1 MIFKSPPHPRFK
13 QLGLLGRAPV
23 ATSNPE
29 TPASPLAAVPAA
41 MRAAGTRPRR
51 QHSALEARILFDAAG
66 VAAADHQLDDTAHQ
80 QAEAQRVASEQARVA
95 EQASQIAERF
105 SAAPQGDMPA
115 GGNTVV
121 IIDSRVPNYQDLLQ
135 GLDANTTVRI
145 VGPEED
151 GLKVISET
159 LGSTGNVGSLQ
170 IVSHGQPGAM
180 ALGTSVLD
188 SRTLQDEAT
197 MSQLQGWQSGMTQNA
212 DILLL
217 GCDVAEGARGQA
229 FVQRLADLTQADVS
243 ASVDDTGAASRGGNW
258 TLEFTVG
265 ERDSRIAF
273 SQAALDSYRELLP
286 AGPTTTLTLPAE
298 TLIGATNQTGSVTF
312 DNTGTS
318 IGYAPYV
325 AVAFDSSRSPD
336 PTSNVGEGIT
346 YTAGSGSYLGT
357 PLADTA
363 VLTFDAAGNASSP
376 AVLDP
381 ATGLPLVFT
390 AASFGM
396 GAGDTLVIYQLPFGS
411 FTPDNPPA
419 RIDFRYNVGPN
430 ADSANSVA
438 QGGEGGPG
446 LGISSRGFFL
456 LGETPQAETGATD
469 PIVFQ
474 GAATVAATNPIWYRT
489 AYINSSREAEQV
501 PGANDKQY
509 FIAELQLAAG
519 QTVLSNN
526 GVINPTNP
534 GATTDRFVSRMTI
547 PNNINF
553 DPATDVTLNY
563 NASSTVASPNDTPV
577 TGAQIFVVDRAT
589 GIPAGQPGGPVRD
602 PVLGT
607 WSSAGGVELVAI
619 SPAGTSFTGGVL
631 GLELNYFIPDT
642 VINPAT
648 GADVPQQFDARHTG
662 AVRFADS
669 DDPQN
674 ATFNIDPA
682 PVVIEYE
689 TIQIQKVVTGDTPNT
704 LDTANPAGVR
714 SGDVLTYTL
723 TVQVGDFYGIRNAV
737 VTDVLP
743 DGIEFNVGSMRVTG
757 VNVNGQTISSPI
769 GVTPTVTGVGTV
781 DIQADESAAA
791 IDVDPGTPGVQVG
804 NGGRQVLQFN
814 LSNAISGATGGN
826 TAVNGAQAGD
836 LLGDAFGTAAGQGL
850 TVITITYTGTVR
862 DTYRVAA
869 NGNPTAP
876 TGSQILENDV
886 LRNDVR
892 VSGTLLRDNDAG
904 PGAAIASTGVI
915 NADDSTAVVT
925 VKDGRLDLEVFA
937 VNGVLVTNA
946 SVPKDPAGRP
956 IISAGDNVTYRL
968 RYNLSQGDFNN
979 LRLEGY
985 LPDPIF
991 NASDPDQ
998 DGTPNGYTG
1007 VTPANAAEL
1016 TTGGGTA
1023 ASNWAQA
1030 GTYLL
1035 GPTHNQGDVALGT
1048 PVVTSTSTT
1057 AGNSVAF
1064 SLPISSSRP
1073 ANPANERVD
1082 FLFTVRASDRPYADN
1097 LLLTAQGR
1105 ETGERSV
1112 NGGVTEPTPLPD
1124 DRIVQIVR
1132 AEPRLVV
1139 SHGVVATAAGQG
1151 GVISGNTGLGT
1162 VGAAGT
1168 AGQPFSGVIT
1178 NAGQI
1183 NGNVTNVDGADTLRM
1198 GFAIE
1203 NSGTSNAFDVRTTA
1217 ITPPP
1222 GYRFASNTTNATD
1235 GGNNFQVRTGAG
1247 TLLVAGVDYT
1257 VTTVGGQAV
1266 IELIDG
1272 ANTGKLGRGKNPDGS
1287 AVTNGSNVVVITY
1300 DIVADNGTATQAVAA
1315 DNSTSLLAVDSYS
1328 SRNGGTDFTTTI
1340 NAATGG
1346 QVRDDALLEIARPV
1360 VDIRWQNDSTD
1371 GDKTTTNDDSN
1382 QIHTAGPD
1390 LVIGEGAYFDLK
1402 ITLPEGVTNGLF
1414 ADINL
1419 PPGLRLDTTYNSGA
1433 GYEVIGLATGTNGQ
1447 LAANFNGGGSN
1458 PAAATNITGIGGT
1471 LGTPGV
1477 GARVSLGTISNGAD
1491 NIAGN
1496 NSFLV
1501 RVRVVVD
1508 NSASNQQGVQLTTTS
1523 DSVFTDPDGVTG
1535 VEGPQQRDI
1544 PDTTTANDPTINIV
1558 EPTVTTVKTV
1568 AIVDVDAATPGDQPG
1583 TEADEN
1589 DIVEYTITLTNTSG
1603 VRAFD
1608 LSLTDTF
1615 PPQLLNNGT
1624 LAVVGVSSS
1633 NALRSG
1639 SVTALDGTDFS
1650 LNSGTRLLTFNTGRS
1665 YDLNPGG
1672 TITIR
1677 IRGTVNDS
1685 AAALT
1690 SFNNDAETRW
1700 TSLDR
1705 STANGNN
1712 NGAGERGGATGLL
1725 AGSGVSTGNGTT
1737 SGTGAD
1743 QAVST
1748 SLNDYRTA
1756 SRAVVPVV
1764 ALQPVL
1770 SHIGGLADTSANPA
1784 DTRAAQ
1790 DVAVGEVTRFRMVTR
1805 VPAGQ
1810 IANFSLQ
1817 PTLPPGYEYLGN
1829 ARVALVSD
1837 SGMTSSVLSGA
1848 GLQADDDTN
1857 PAIYGNIQGDLTSA
1871 TYSGAGADPR
1881 GTAAPTF
1888 AIANG
1893 GTAAA
1898 PVFNLGTLDNN
1909 DNDTDF
1915 EYVVIEFNAVATN
1928 SLANQSGA
1936 NLGPVVFDV
1945 RTGATTIGT
1954 SNTVTDRVVEPN
1966 ISNLDKRIID
1976 IPAGTQDSTTPG
1988 SYTVTVQNSFTSN
2001 GGTAAYDTQFRDSM
2015 PGGTAASNIQISLD
2029 GGATFTTLAAFAN
2042 PALGRSGTVS
2052 GGVVDINFG
2061 DVPVGTNVVVRYDT
2075 VVPSTG
2081 ATQAASALTN
2091 AQVVFSSIP
2100 DIAATSIGATGFAGS
2115 TIPGADGAANGER
2128 NGALVAQTTG
2138 PANDIANAALLNNY
2152 RNTDPAGY
2160 GTISGVLWD
2169 DTDNP
2174 NGVVDA
2180 GESLLAG
2187 VTVTLTWG
2195 GADGNLA
2202 TTADNRTITTI
2213 TNASGAY
2220 NFGALPQGG
2229 YQITVPGTT
2238 PKTDGTA
2245 ATDPDT
2251 LAIRVDADSA
2261 SPVGTINSTVAEA
2274 ATVVVG
2280 TNSITGRNFGYV
2292 QPNDPPQNSFG
2303 GSPTFP
2309 TVATPQVVNED
2320 GSLPFN
2326 TAGNRLTIAD
2336 PDGARG
2342 DGLLQTTLTLPS
2354 SGAGTLAVTNG
2365 GGGATVTGSGGQ
2377 TVTIVGTQ
2385 ADINTALA
2393 TLVYSP
2399 AANFNGDT
2407 TITMVTNDRGQGGD
2421 ANGNLTPREPG
2432 GTASPDALIDT
2443 DTIFIRVNPVN
2454 DAPVASG
2461 SATLPATVED
2471 TANPPGTAISTLF
2484 GPNFSD
2490 AADTVPGGSSA
2501 NTLAGIAITANP
2513 AAAAQGVWQYSPD
2526 GTTWTAVP
2534 AGLSDTNALILPAS
2548 YQLRFLPDA
2557 DYNSSA
2563 ASPAP
2568 ALTTRLVDSSGGAIT
2583 APATG
2588 QNVATNGGTTPY
2600 SAGVVVLNT
2609 AVTPIND
2616 APLFTS
2622 TADTL
2627 LGTANEDAP
2636 STPVTIATAFPGYS
2650 DPADLGEANG
2660 IDSRVG
2666 VVIVGNAANPLTE
2679 GSWQYFDGT
2688 AWQSIPATVSDTT
2701 AIYLPDGT
2709 QLRFNP
2715 VANYNGTP
2723 GQLTARLVEND
2734 QTATPDLPANGT
2746 GTAFFGGANTPA
2758 TIRTG
2763 IDLPAAGGVGGT
2775 SRISAN
2781 TRDVGITIAPLND
2794 APVASGSATLPAT
2807 VEDTANPPGTAIST
2821 LFGPNF
2827 SDAADTVP
2835 GGSSA
2840 NTLAGIAITAN
2851 PAAAAQGVWQYSPD
2865 GTTWT
2870 AVPAGL
2876 SDTNALILPASYQ
2889 LRFLPDADYNSSA
2902 ASPAPALTT
2911 RLVDSS
2917 GGAITAPAT
2926 GQNVAT
2932 NGGTTPY
2939 SAGVVVLNTAVTPIN
2954 DAPLFT
2960 STADTLL
2967 GTANEDAPSTPVTIA
2982 TAFPGY
2988 SDPADLGEANGI
3000 DSRVG
3005 VVIVGN
3011 AANPLTEGSW
3021 QYFDGTAWQS
3031 IPATVSDTTA
3041 IYLPDGTQ
3049 LRFNPVANYNGTPGQ
3064 LTARLVEN
3072 DQTATPDLPANGT
3085 GTAFFGGAN
3094 TPATIRTGIDLPA
3107 AGGVGGTSR
3116 ISANT
3121 RDVGIT
3127 IAPLND
3133 APAFTSTTPTQLP
3146 AFNEDAPSA
3155 SATVATAFPGYGDA
3169 IDSAQPNG
3177 GDNRLGVVLT
3187 GNAATPAQ
3195 GNWQY
3200 SPDGGT
3206 TWVDVPRTLS
3216 DNNALYLPDSTPI
3229 RFNPAPNF
3237 NGTPGNLRAR
3247 VVEDDQTATPDL
3259 PANGTGTAFFGG
3271 ANTSATI
3278 RGGIDLV
3285 AAGGVGG
3292 NSRISSNQ
3300 REVGITVTP
3309 VNDPPDVT
3317 VPTNVLPAEDRPITF
3332 TGPNSISVSDPADF
3346 PAGDGPVVTVTITP
3360 TANGRPF
3367 ITALTPGVTAGPGSP
3382 VGSVPPGGG
3391 TPIVLTGTL
3400 ADINRTLQNL
3410 QYVSAPFYNGPDS
3423 FTVQINDNANGG
3435 PGPLQ
3440 DIATVQINNTPLN
3453 DRPVVNGPVAP
3464 DFQPLLPGN
3473 NTPGR
3478 SVQDMFGPRFTD
3490 PRDAPVTNTGD
3501 SFAGI
3506 AIIST
3511 PPASQGTY
3519 QYSTDGGQTWIAI
3532 APGTTA
3538 ANAVVL
3544 APDAQIRFVSNPAF
3558 VGETTPLQAVLIE
3571 TDQQGGRGDLLGR
3584 PGVPLDTPGSGVP
3597 VSGTIIDLSR
3607 LEANEAATTT
3617 NGIGRSRFSS
3627 LANPMTIGVRIDPP
3641 VVEAPPLPALPIAAL
3656 LTPLPPV
3663 LDLANAGSS
3672 SEFVGNTVRQ
3682 VQAQAAAAEEASD
3695 ALFASNLGNSG
3706 LQPNWIAPAGIPG
3719 ADPLNTLPAA
3729 EPRPAAPPA
3738 PPARAPAER
3747 GKAADVDCARP
3758 RVVAKPRPPGEVA
3771 RPAPRF
3777 PPGSEAAKRFSEQLK
3792 RARARARC

>member
-1 MIFKSPPHPRFK
+1 MTFKSPSHPRFK
-13 QLGLLGRAPV
+13 QLGLLGSAPGAV
-23 ATSNPE
+23 SSAAELS
-29 TPASPLAAVPAA
+29 SPLAAVPAA
-41 MRAAGTRPRR
+41 ARAVGMRPRR
-51 QHSALEARILFDAAG
+51 QYSALEARILFDAAG
-66 VAAADHQLDDTAHQ
+66 AAAADHQIDDNAAHQ

-95 EQASQIAERF
+95 EQVSQVAERF
-105 SAAPQGDMPA
+105 SAPAGGDMPA
-115 GGNTVV
+115 SGGNTVIV
-121 IIDSRVPNYQDLLQ
+121 IDSRVPNYQELLQ

-145 VGPEED
+145 VGPQED
-151 GLKVISET
+151 GVKVIGEV
-159 LGSTGNVGSLQ
+159 LGSTGNVSSLQ

-180 ALGTSVLD
+180 ALGSSVLD
-188 SRTLQDEAT
+188 SRTLQDEAIA
-197 MSQLQGWQSGMTQNA
+197 SQLQGWQSGMTQNA

-217 GCDVAEGARGQA
+217 GCDVAQGDRGQA

-243 ASVDDTGAASRGGNW
+243 ASTDDTGAAAKGGNW
-258 TLEFTVG
+258 TLEFSVG

-273 SQAALDSYRELLP
+273 SQAAMDSYRELLP
-286 AGPTTTLTLPAE
+286 AGPTTTLTLPAD
-298 TLIGATNQTGSVTF
+298 TLIGATNQAGSVSF

-318 IGYAPYV
+318 VGYAPYV

-336 PTSNVGEGIT
+336 PTSNVSEGIT
-346 YTAGSGSYLGT
+346 YTPGSATYLGSA
-357 PLADTA
+357 LADTA
-363 VLTFDAAGNASSP
+363 VLTFDGAGNASSP
-376 AVLDP
+376 AVRDP
-381 ATGLPLVFT
+381 ATGLPVVFT

-419 RIDFRYNVGPN
+419 KIDFRYNVGAN
-430 ADSANSVA
+430 ADSSNTPA

-509 FIAELQLAAG
+509 FIAELELAPG

-534 GATTDRFVSRMTI
+534 GATTDRYVARMTI

-563 NASSTVASPNDTPV
+563 NPTGTTALPTDTPV
-577 TGAQIFVVDRAT
+577 AGAQIFVVDRVS

-642 VINPAT
+642 VINPNT

-662 AVRFADS
+662 GVRFADS

-682 PVVIEYE
+682 PVIIEYE
-689 TIQIQKVVTGDTPNT
+689 TIQIQKVVTGATPNT
-704 LDTANPAGVR
+704 LDTADPAGVR

-723 TVQVGDFYGIRNAV
+723 TVQVGDFYGIRNAI

-743 DGIEFNVGSMRVTG
+743 DGVEFNTGSMRVTG
-757 VNVNGQTISSPI
+757 INVNGQTIGSPI
-769 GVTPTVTGVGTV
+769 GVTPTVGGVGTV
-781 DIQADESAAA
+781 DIETGESAAA
-791 IDVDPGTPGVQVG
+791 IDVDPGTPGIQVG
-804 NGGRQVLQFN
+804 NGGKQVLQFN
-814 LSNAISGATGGN
+814 LSNAIAGATGGN
-826 TAVNGAQAGD
+826 TGVNGAQAGD

-850 TVITITYTGTVR
+850 TVITITYTATVR
-862 DTYRVAA
+862 DTYRVAT
-869 NGNPTAP
+869 NGNSTAP
-876 TGSQILENDV
+876 AGQQLLENDV

-892 VSGTLLRDNDAG
+892 VSGTLLRDNDPG
-904 PGAAIASTGVI
+904 PGAAIVSTGVV
-915 NADDSTAVVT
+915 NADESTAVVT

-937 VNGVLVTNA
+937 VNGVLVTDA
-946 SVPKDPAGRP
+946 SVPKDTAGRP

-991 NASDPDQ
+991 NATDPDQ

-1030 GTYLL
+1030 GTYVL
-1035 GPTHNQGDVALGT
+1035 GPTHNQGNVALGT
-1048 PVVTSTSTT
+1048 PVVTSTGTA

-1073 ANPANERVD
+1073 ANPVNERVD

-1124 DRIVQIVR
+1124 DRIAQIVR

-1139 SHGVVATAAGQG
+1139 SHGVIATAAGQG
-1151 GVISGNTGLGT
+1151 GSIAGNTGLVG

-1168 AGQPFSGVIT
+1168 GAASFTGVIT
-1178 NAGQI
+1178 SASQI
-1183 NGNVTNVDGADTLRM
+1183 NGNVTNVDGGDTLRM

-1203 NSGTSNAFDVRTTA
+1203 NNGTSNAFDVRTTA
-1217 ITPPP
+1217 IAPPP

-1247 TLLVAGVDYT
+1247 ALLVAGVDYT

-1272 ANTGKLGRGKNPDGS
+1272 TNTGKLGRGKNPDGTT
-1287 AVTNGSNVVVITY
+1287 VTNGSNVLVITY
-1300 DIVADNGTATQAVAA
+1300 DIVADNGTPGRAVAA
-1315 DNSTSLLAVDSYS
+1315 DNSTSLLAVSSYS
-1328 SRNGGTDFTTTI
+1328 SRNNGTDFTTTL

-1346 QVRDDALLEIARPV
+1346 EVRDDALLEIARPT
-1360 VDIRWQNDSTD
+1360 VDIRWQGDDTD
-1371 GDKTTTNDDSN
+1371 ADKTVTDNDSN
-1382 QIHTAGPD
+1382 QGHSLGGN
-1390 LVIGEGAYFDLK
+1390 LVIGEGAYFDVK
-1402 ITLPEGVTNGLF
+1402 VTVPEGVTNNLF
-1414 ADINL
+1414 ADVNL
-1419 PPGLRLDTTYNSGA
+1419 PAGLRLDPSYNSNI
-1433 GYEVIGLATGTNGQ
+1433 GYEIITTAGGSGVNGLSTNGELGASFVGTGTNAAS
-1447 LAANFNGGGSN
+1447 AANIAGN
-1458 PAAATNITGIGGT
+1458 GGT
-1471 LGTPGV
+1471 LGTAGIS
-1477 GARVSLGTISNGAD
+1477 ARINLGNITNASD
-1491 NIAGN
+1491 NIANN
-1496 NSFLV
+1496 NSFIV

-1508 NSASNQQGVQLTTTS
+1508 NAASNQQGVQRTATT
-1523 DSVFTDPDGVTG
+1523 DAVFTDTDGLTG
-1535 VEGPQQRDI
+1535 VEGSQQRDI
-1544 PDTTTANDPTINIV
+1544 ADTTTANDPTITIV

-1568 AIVDVDAATPGDQPG
+1568 AVVDVDTATAGDQPG

-1589 DIVEYTITLTNTSG
+1589 DIVEYTITLTNTST

-1608 LSLTDTF
+1608 LSLSDTF
-1615 PPQLLNNGT
+1615 PSQLLNNGT
-1624 LAVVGVSSS
+1624 LAISSVAS
-1633 NALRSG
+1633 SQALRSG
-1639 SVTALDGTDFS
+1639 VVTALDTSDFS
-1650 LNSGTRLLTFNTGRS
+1650 LNTGTRLLTLNTGRS
-1665 YDLNPGG
+1665 YDLDPGG

-1677 IRGTVNDS
+1677 VRGTVNDT
-1685 AAALT
+1685 AAASS

-1705 STANGNN
+1705 STINGNN
-1712 NGAGERGGATGLL
+1712 NGAGERGGSTGLL
-1725 AGSGVSTGNGTT
+1725 AGSGVSVGNGTT
-1737 SGTGAD
+1737 SGVGAD
-1743 QAVST
+1743 QATSA
-1748 SLNDYRTA
+1748 SLNDYRTT

-1805 VPAGQ
+1805 IPAGQ

-1829 ARVALVSD
+1829 ARVSLVSD
-1837 SGMTSSVLSGA
+1837 VPMTSSLLSGP

-1857 PAIYGNIQGDLTSA
+1857 SAMYGNIQGSLSSA

-1881 GTAAPTF
+1881 GTGAPSF
-1888 AIANG
+1888 AITNG

-1915 EYVVIEFNAVATN
+1915 EYVVIEFNAVVTN
-1928 SLANQSGA
+1928 SLANQSGTS
-1936 NLGPVVFDV
+1936 LGPVVFDV
-1945 RTGATTIGT
+1945 RTGATTIAT
-1954 SNTVTDRVVEPN
+1954 SNTVIDRVVEPN

-2015 PGGTAASNIQISLD
+2015 PGGTAASNVQISLD
-2029 GGATFTTLAAFAN
+2029 GGATFTTLAAFTN
-2042 PALGRSGTVS
+2042 PALGRTGSVS
-2052 GGVVDINFG
+2052 GGVVDISFG
-2061 DVPVGTNVVVRYDT
+2061 DVPVGANVVVRYDT

-2081 ATQAASALTN
+2081 TTQAASALTN

-2100 DIAATSIGATGFAGS
+2100 DIASTSIGATGFAGS
-2115 TIPGADGAANGER
+2115 TIPGSDGAANGER
-2128 NGALVAQTTG
+2128 NGTLVAQTTG

-2160 GTISGVLWD
+2160 GNISGVLWD
-2169 DTDNP
+2169 DTNTA

-2202 TTADNRTITTI
+2202 TTADNRTITTV

-2220 NFGALPQGG
+2220 TFGALPQGG

-2238 PKTDGTA
+2238 PKTDASA

-2251 LAIRVDADSA
+2251 LAIRVDADGA

-2280 TNSITGRNFGYV
+2280 TNNITARNFGYV
-2292 QPNDPPQNSFG
+2292 QPNDAPQNSFG
-2303 GSPTFP
+2303 GSATFP
-2309 TVATPQVVNED
+2309 TVASPQTVNED

-2326 TAGNRLTIAD
+2326 AAGNRLTIAD
-2336 PDGARG
+2336 VDGGRG

-2354 SGAGTLAVTNG
+2354 ATAGTLAATSG
-2365 GGGATVTGSGGQ
+2365 GGGAVVTGSGGQ
-2377 TVTIVGTQ
+2377 TITIVGTQ
-2385 ADINTALA
+2385 ADLNTALA
-2393 TLVYSP
+2393 TLVYNP

-2407 TITMVTNDRGQGGD
+2407 TITMETNDRGQGGD
-2421 ANGNLTPREPG
+2421 ADGDGTPREPG
-2432 GTASPDALIDT
+2432 GTASPDALLDT

-2454 DAPVASG
+2454 DAPIATG
-2461 SATLPATVED
+2461 SATLPTTVED

-2484 GPNFSD
+2484 GANFSD
-2490 AADTVPGGSSA
+2490 ATDTVPGGSSA

-2513 AAAAQGVWQYSPD
+2513 ATAAQGVWQYSPD

-2534 AGLSDTNALILPAS
+2534 AGLSDANALILSAS
-2548 YQLRFLPDA
+2548 YQLRFLPDP
-2557 DYNSSA
+2557 DYNSSTG
-2563 ASPAP
+2563 SPAP
-2568 ALTTRLVDSSGGAIT
+2568 ALTTRLIDSSGGAIT

-2600 SAGVVVLNT
+2600 SAATVVLNT

-2650 DPADLGEANG
+2650 DPRDLGEANG

-2666 VVIVGNAANPLTE
+2666 VVIVGNAANPVTE

-2688 AWQSIPATVSDTT
+2688 AWQNIPATVSDTS

-2734 QTATPDLPANGT
+2734 QTASATQQPDLPANGT
-2746 GTAFFGGANTPA
+2746 GTAFFGGANTPT

-2763 IDLPAAGGVGGT
+2763 IDLPTAGGTGGS

-2794 APVASGSATLPAT
+2794 APV
-2807 VEDTANPPGTAIST
+2807 
-2821 LFGPNF
+2821 
-2827 SDAADTVP
+2827 
-2835 GGSSA
+2835 
-2840 NTLAGIAITAN
+2840 
-2851 PAAAAQGVWQYSPD
+2851 
-2865 GTTWT
+2865 
-2870 AVPAGL
+2870 
-2876 SDTNALILPASYQ
+2876 
-2889 LRFLPDADYNSSA
+2889 
-2902 ASPAPALTT
+2902 
-2911 RLVDSS
+2911 
-2917 GGAITAPAT
+2917 
-2926 GQNVAT
+2926 
-2932 NGGTTPY
+2932 
-2939 SAGVVVLNTAVTPIN
+2939 
-2954 DAPLFT
+2954 
-2960 STADTLL
+2960 
-2967 GTANEDAPSTPVTIA
+2967 
-2982 TAFPGY
+2982 
-2988 SDPADLGEANGI
+2988 
-3000 DSRVG
+3000 
-3005 VVIVGN
+3005 
-3011 AANPLTEGSW
+3011 
-3021 QYFDGTAWQS
+3021 
-3031 IPATVSDTTA
+3031 
-3041 IYLPDGTQ
+3041 
-3049 LRFNPVANYNGTPGQ
+3049 
-3064 LTARLVEN
+3064 
-3072 DQTATPDLPANGT
+3072 
-3085 GTAFFGGAN
+3085 
-3094 TPATIRTGIDLPA
+3094 
-3107 AGGVGGTSR
+3107 
-3116 ISANT
+3116 
-3121 RDVGIT
+3121 
-3127 IAPLND
+3127 
-3133 APAFTSTTPTQLP
+3133 FTSTTPTQLP

-3155 SATVATAFPGYGDA
+3155 SATVATAFPGYGDT
-3169 IDSAQPNG
+3169 IDSGQPNG
-3177 GDNRLGVVLT
+3177 GDNRVGVVLT
-3187 GNAATPAQ
+3187 GNASTPTQ

-3206 TWVDVPRTLS
+3206 TWIDVPRTLS
-3216 DNNALYLPDSTPI
+3216 DTNALYLPDSTPI
-3229 RFNPAPNF
+3229 RFNPATNF

-3247 VVEDDQTATPDL
+3247 VVEDDQAATPDL
-3259 PANGTGTAFFGG
+3259 PGNGTGTGFFGG
-3271 ANTSATI
+3271 ANTPATI

-3292 NSRISSNQ
+3292 NSRISSNE

-3309 VNDPPDVT
+3309 VNDPPRVT
-3317 VPTNVLPAEDRPITF
+3317 VPTNVVPAEDRPSTF

-3367 ITALTPGVTAGPGSP
+3367 ITALPPGVTAGPGSP
-3382 VGSVPPGGG
+3382 VGAPPAAGG

-3400 ADINRTLQNL
+3400 ADINRALQNL

-3464 DFQPLLPGN
+3464 DFQPVLPGN
-3473 NTPGR
+3473 TTPGR
-3478 SVQDMFGPRFTD
+3478 NVQDIFGPRFTD

-3501 SFAGI
+3501 SFAGV

-3519 QYSTDGGQTWIAI
+3519 QYSPDGGQTWIAI
-3532 APGTTA
+3532 APGTTP

-3544 APDAQIRFVSNPAF
+3544 TPDAQIRFIANPAF

-3584 PGVPLDTPGSGVP
+3584 PGVPLDGPGSGVP
-3597 VSGTIIDLSR
+3597 VSGTILDLSQ
-3607 LEANEAATTT
+3607 LEANEANNLTAEGT
-3617 NGIGRSRFSS
+3617 GRSRFSS
-3627 LANPMTIGVRIDPP
+3627 LSNPMTIGVRIDPP
-3641 VVEAPPLPALPIAAL
+3641 VTEPPPTPAFPIAAL
-3656 LTPLPPV
+3656 LTPLPAV
-3663 LDLANAGSS
+3663 LDLAQQGSS
-3672 SEFVGNTVRQ
+3672 SEFVGNVVR
-3682 VQAQAAAAEEASD
+3682 QAQAEAAAAQQASD

-3706 LQPNWIAPAGIPG
+3706 LQPNWLAPAGIPG
-3719 ADPLNTLPAA
+3719 ADPFNAPQPASDAAPAA
-3729 EPRPAAPPA
+3729 KPA
-3738 PPARAPAER
+3738 PAPRAPAPER

-3758 RVVAKPRPPGEVA
+3758 RVVAKPRPPGYVP
-3771 RPAPRF
+3771 RPAPKF
-3777 PPGSEAAKRFSEQLK
+3777 EPGSEAAKRFSEQLK